1 MFFFFP
7 VKTKS
12 VRESHFWHFLPFF
25 SRVQNHFH
33 ARIFDIFHGQSGIF
47 TDTFKDFFTGMN
59 YFFTGRKMKYFT
71 GRYLVFTDRNLELPP
86 ASIPVSL
93 AVENF
98 AYLVDFLSHT
108 EQGRY

>member
-1 MFFFFP
+1 M
-7 VKTKS
+7 
-12 VRESHFWHFLPFF
+12 
-25 SRVQNHFH
+25 QNHFH
-33 ARIFDIFHGQSGIF
+33 VRIFDIFHGQSGIF

-93 AVENF
+93 GMEKL

-108 EQGRY
+108 KQGRY